1 MTRFTLAAAAAA
13 AFIAAGPVSAPA
25 QAAEEWTIDP
35 SHTHILFFVNHFGM
49 SDIQGEFL
57 EFDGTFML
65 DRENPENSSINMTID
80 VDSLDTGWQERDA
93 HFKSADFF
101 DVGTYPTIT
110 FTSTDV
116 EMTGD
121 DTADVTGD
129 LTIKDITMPVTLDVT
144 LNGLQD
150 DHPIREGNQAYAGFT
165 GTTTVLRSDF
175 EVDMFAPAVSDEV
188 VIRIEMEATGP
199 QS

>member
-1 MTRFTLAAAAAA
+1 MTRFVIAAAAT
-13 AFIAAGPVSAPA
+13 AFIAVAPA

-57 EFDGTFML
+57 EFDGTFLL
-65 DRENPENSSINMTID
+65 DTDSPENSSISVTIE
-80 VDSLDTGWQERDA
+80 VDSLDSGWPARDD
-93 HFKSADFF
+93 HLINPDFF
-101 DVGTYPTIT
+101 ESETYPTMT
-110 FTSTDV
+110 FTSTAV
-116 EMTGD
+116 EVTGD
-121 DTADVTGD
+121 DTALVTGD
-129 LTIKDITMPVTLDVT
+129 LTIKETTLPVTLDVT

-150 DHPIREGNQAYAGFT
+150 DHPFMDGQQGFAGFSA
-165 GTTTVLRSDF
+165 TTSLQRSAFD
-175 EVDMFAPAVSDEV
+175 VGLYAPAVADEV